1 MVMIDGRKFLTNLL
15 KVMKSYQNIGKFTIG
30 QKDGYT
36 TGCLL
41 DSPYIIENCKMTAI
55 ALSKQQALDADMK
68 RMQHHLYCKSKLIR
82 RHILFFII
90 KEAKKKKKNYSR
102 FFARNVE
109 TIVNVFHKLSIL
121 NLFLV

>member
-1 MVMIDGRKFLTNLL
+1 
-15 KVMKSYQNIGKFTIG
+15 MKSYENIGKFTIS
-30 QKDGYT
+30 QKDDYT

-90 KEAKKKKKNYSR
+90 KEAKKKKKKLFYIFCKELWDYCERVSQ
-102 FFARNVE
+102 
-109 TIVNVFHKLSIL
+109 TINLEFIL
-121 NLFLV
+121 GLI

>member
-1 MVMIDGRKFLTNLL
+1 
-15 KVMKSYQNIGKFTIG
+15 MKSYENIGKFTIG
-30 QKDGYT
+30 QKDDYT

-55 ALSKQQALDADMK
+55 ASSKQQALDADMK

-90 KEAKKKKKNYSR
+90 KEAKKKKKTILDFLQGTLRLLWTCFTNYQSWIYSW
-102 FFARNVE
+102 FNIIE
-109 TIVNVFHKLSIL
+109 
-121 NLFLV
+121 

>member
-68 RMQHHLYCKSKLIR
+68 RIQHHLYCKSKLIR
-82 RHILFFII
+82 RHRLFFII
-90 KEAKKKKKNYSR
+90 KEAKKKKKKLLDFLQGTLR
-102 FFARNVE
+102 L
-109 TIVNVFHKLSIL
+109 VNVFHKLSIL

>member
-15 KVMKSYQNIGKFTIG
+15 KVMKSYENIGKFTIG
-30 QKDGYT
+30 QKDDYT

-68 RMQHHLYCKSKLIR
+68 RIQHHLYCKSKLIR
-82 RHILFFII
+82 RHRLFFII
-90 KEAKKKKKNYSR
+90 KEAKKK
-102 FFARNVE
+102 
-109 TIVNVFHKLSIL
+109 TILDFLQGTLRLVNVFHKLSIL

>member
-15 KVMKSYQNIGKFTIG
+15 KVMKSYENIGKFTIG
-30 QKDGYT
+30 QKDDYAT
-36 TGCLL
+36 VCLL
-41 DSPYIIENCKMTAI
+41 DSPHFKENCKMTAI

-68 RMQHHLYCKSKLIR
+68 RIQHHLYCKSKLIR

-90 KEAKKKKKNYSR
+90 KEAKKKKKTYSR
-102 FFARNVE
+102 FFARNFE
-109 TIVNVFHKLSIL
+109 NIVNVFHKLSVL